1 MLQVPAE
8 FYPRKVFR
16 CACLAS
22 FVNEIF
28 NADIREYSQI
38 IKAILYYKMVLEPV
52 LSTQVEQKTSRV
64 MVYALHL
71 E

>member
-8 FYPRKVFR
+8 FYRRKVFH

-28 NADIREYSQI
+28 NADIGEYSQI
-38 IKAILYYKMVLEPV
+38 IKAILYYKMVPEPV
-52 LSTQVEQKTSRV
+52 LSTQVEQKTSGI